1 MNDDNKAWVRSWP
14 MLLVAGLLLIG
25 GAYAYKQDA
34 ENGAAPAALIGAGLI
49 IMGGWFAVEVYR
61 LDRKVAKKVEEV
73 RDDNAD
79 SG

>member
-1 MNDDNKAWVRSWP
+1 MTDDDKAWVRSWP
-14 MLLVAGLLLIG
+14 MLLVAALLMIG
-25 GAYAYKQDA
+25 GAYGYFRVEDNIAS
-34 ENGAAPAALIGAGLI
+34 AALMGAGLVLV
-49 IMGGWFAVEVYR
+49 GGWFAVEVYR